1 MTWYDID
8 YPEVI
13 DVRGKLF
20 PERENYRMI
29 GSSVT
34 APEWLEQVPADLP
47 TLIVAEGLTMYL
59 RPEEGHELFRRLTDR
74 FPRGVIAFDVH
85 NWSGIRLV
93 NKALTRAFGA
103 PFCTGVSMTRTNWNG
118 STRGCIAPT
127 RSALCPHPAQ
137 PCCHAARGS
146 SPD

>member
-47 TLIVAEGLTMYL
+47 TLIVSEGLTM
-59 RPEEGHELFRRLTDR
+59 
-74 FPRGVIAFDVH
+74 
-85 NWSGIRLV
+85 
-93 NKALTRAFGA
+93 
-103 PFCTGVSMTRTNWNG
+103 
-118 STRGCIAPT
+118 
-127 RSALCPHPAQ
+127 
-137 PCCHAARGS
+137 
-146 SPD
+146 